1 VTKHSDLYK
10 NVFEVVKNGKQ
21 TRASAVHFSLWPLE
35 SADRLRKTSTVTLK
49 QLD

>member
-1 VTKHSDLYK
+1 MES
-10 NVFEVVKNGKQ
+10 KQ
-21 TRASAVHFSLWPLE
+21 EQVNECFPVHFSLWPLE